1 VSKRLGWAV
10 LLCAMSAMPAA
21 WAQEETKDKTEATAT
36 ATAAVQA
43 EAGASADGKQ
53 DRAAAPSAAL
63 PKLHIVWDCGDCEH
77 NDKVP
82 PLIEEAYAA
91 EAQKH
96 SAQVSADDT
105 AEVAIVDIRQRPP
118 GLRVAFGIMAGRD
131 RLKLR
136 IRYQGRE
143 YEANETS
150 ANIVQGLN
158 SLSASV
164 GRQAYA
170 QLAGKAAR

>member
-1 VSKRLGWAV
+1 MRKRILFAAV
-10 LLCAMSAMPAA
+10 LCSVLAAPAA
-21 WAQEETKDKTEATAT
+21 WAKEETKDK
-36 ATAAVQA
+36 A
-43 EAGASADGKQ
+43 EAQAAGDEGKAEGKREAGDPAPAPAKPGA
-53 DRAAAPSAAL
+53 PL
-63 PKLHIVWDCGDCEH
+63 PKLHIVWDCGECEH

-96 SAQVSADDT
+96 SAQVSDESS

-118 GLRVAFGIMAGRD
+118 GVRVMFGIMAGRD

-136 IRYQGRE
+136 IRYQGHE

-150 ANIVQGLN
+150 SNIIQGLN

-164 GRQAYA
+164 GRQAYQ
-170 QLAGKAAR
+170 QLAGAGAQ